1 MVDRLASAGVPFRS
15 GIIDGVGGR
24 QALVQDPSGNLVE
37 LFQPTIPQARERAAF
52 EQRHQE

>member
-1 MVDRLASAGVPFRS
+1 
-15 GIIDGVGGR
+15 
-24 QALVQDPSGNLVE
+24 VQDPSGNLVE